1 MNRYH
6 PYKATKNNRL
16 SLKFKKDTQPN
27 DDEEASVLNGEES
40 PIDKLNPFN
49 KLTKLNSFFNFN
61 HDDDVYLEEN
71 HLYFKTDVNSDS
83 VNKMCSLI
91 RKYGRSIK
99 ELQMHSKVA
108 TIDPKPLYLHLSTYG
123 GDLYQGFLGYDYIKG
138 SKIPIYT
145 VVEGFNASA
154 GTIMSM
160 GGKRRYMTSSSVMLI
175 HQLRTVVGGKFNE
188 IEEDYENC
196 KEDMERIKN
205 LYFKECRGKM
215 TKKQISE
222 ELKHDRWWDADKCIK
237 KGLCD
242 EIYTDF

>member
-6 PYKATKNNRL
+6 PYRNARKNNL
-16 SLKFKKDTQPN
+16 SIKFKKDVQQEQE
-27 DDEEASVLNGEES
+27 DDIMMNGEDS
-40 PIDKLNPFN
+40 PLDKLNPLN

-91 RKYGRSIK
+91 RKYSRSIK
-99 ELQMHSKVA
+99 ELQTHAKIA
-108 TIDPKPLYLHLSTYG
+108 TIDPKPLYVHLTTYG

-138 SKIPIYT
+138 SKVPIYT

-160 GGKRRYMTSSSVMLI
+160 GGKRRYMTQSSVMLI

-242 EIYTDF
+242 EIYVDF

>member
-6 PYKATKNNRL
+6 PYRNARKNNL
-16 SLKFKKDTQPN
+16 SNKFKKDIQQEQ
-27 DDEEASVLNGEES
+27 DEVSIMNGEDS
-40 PIDKLNPFN
+40 PVDKINPLN
-49 KLTKLNSFFNFN
+49 KLNSFFNFN

-91 RKYGRSIK
+91 RKYSRSIK
-99 ELQMHSKVA
+99 ELQMHAKIA

-138 SKIPIYT
+138 SKVPIYT

-160 GGKRRYMTSSSVMLI
+160 GGKKRYMTQSSVMLI

-222 ELKHDRWWDADKCIK
+222 ELKHDRWWDVDKCIK

-242 EIYTDF
+242 EIYSDF

>member
-6 PYKATKNNRL
+6 PYKAKRNNRF
-16 SLKFKKDTQPN
+16 SLKLKKDTQVN
-27 DDEEASVLNGEES
+27 EDEEASILNGEES
-40 PIDKLNPFN
+40 PTDKLNPFN

>member
-6 PYKATKNNRL
+6 PYKAKRNNRL

-27 DDEEASVLNGEES
+27 DDEETSVLNGEES

>member
-1 MNRYH
+1 MNRYS
-6 PYKATKNNRL
+6 PYRNARKNNL
-16 SLKFKKDTQPN
+16 SMKFKKDVQQEHN
-27 DDEEASVLNGEES
+27 EETMINAEDS
-40 PIDKLNPFN
+40 PLDKLNPLN
-49 KLTKLNSFFNFN
+49 KLNSFFNFN

-71 HLYFKTDVNSDS
+71 HIYFKTDVNSDS
-83 VNKMCSLI
+83 INKMCSLI
-91 RKYGRSIK
+91 RKYSRSIK
-99 ELQMHSKVA
+99 ELQMHAKIA
-108 TIDPKPLYLHLSTYG
+108 TIDPKPLYLHLTTYG

-138 SKIPIYT
+138 SKVPIYT

-160 GGKRRYMTSSSVMLI
+160 GGKKRFMTHSSVMLI

-196 KEDMERIKN
+196 KEDMERIKS

-242 EIYTDF
+242 EIYADF

>member
-6 PYKATKNNRL
+6 PYRNARKNNL
-16 SLKFKKDTQPN
+16 SIKFKKDIQQEQ
-27 DDEEASVLNGEES
+27 EEDIMMNGEDS
-40 PIDKLNPFN
+40 PLDKLNPLN

-83 VNKMCSLI
+83 INKMCSLI
-91 RKYGRSIK
+91 RKYSRSIK
-99 ELQMHSKVA
+99 ELQTHAKIA
-108 TIDPKPLYLHLSTYG
+108 TIDPKPLYVHLSTYG

-138 SKIPIYT
+138 SKVPIYT

-160 GGKRRYMTSSSVMLI
+160 GGKRRYMTQSSVMLI

-242 EIYTDF
+242 EIYVDF